1 MSFYEYLITM
11 LQEAR
16 RVLFTLAGLRKIYF
30 RDEETDQLES
40 KWELENINDQAP
52 IQGATQLI
60 GEVDRDPLSVVND
73 VDYTVT
79 DFDVSYASSSYLGE
93 SLLEHNYVEH
103 TLDKSPIEDPPLVHQ
118 QSALLISDDTI
129 QLSTPATP
137 IALEDKFDFSSK
149 SLPSID
155 NVELIK
161 RDKPRS
167 GSEISTCSTISCL
180 DVEDEEFEVLCSE
193 EGKVEVKV
201 SKSSKKRSKKK
212 SSAVSA
218 SQNTASVVT
227 STATVDISKTL
238 TMDSSSVHVN
248 QPMKTITSPLKSS
261 LAPKKKTS
269 HHKSKQAKR
278 HIHWGVVE
286 EVQKS
291 PTGTYFIILIIIDL
305 DAFRYFSPDRWL

>member
-40 KWELENINDQAP
+40 KWELEENVNDQAP
-52 IQGATQLI
+52 TQGATQLI
-60 GEVDRDPLSVVND
+60 GVVDSDPLGVVND

-79 DFDVSYASSSYLGE
+79 VTDFDVSYARSSYLDE

-103 TLDKSPIEDPPLVHQ
+103 TLDKSPLEDPPLVHQ
-118 QSALLISDDTI
+118 QSALLISYDTI
-129 QLSTPATP
+129 QHSTPATP
-137 IALEDKFDFSSK
+137 IALEDEFDSKFSSK
-149 SLPSID
+149 TFPAID
-155 NVELIK
+155 NVELTK

-167 GSEISTCSTISCL
+167 GSEISTCSTISCP
-180 DVEDEEFEVLCSE
+180 DIEGEGFEVLCSE

-218 SQNTASVVT
+218 TQNTASVVT
-227 STATVDISKTL
+227 STATVDLSKTL
-238 TMDSSSVHVN
+238 PIESSSVHVN
-248 QPMKTITSPLKSS
+248 AVNQPMNTITSPLKSS

-291 PTGTYFIILIIIDL
+291 PIGTYFIILK
-305 DAFRYFSPDRWL
+305 YY